1 MELADYWH
9 EPHVNLAA
17 QYNTKRA
24 VLLSKDT
31 DAIVIMLRYI
41 DVFKSNKLLELWVE
55 VSSGKKQQFPHSIF
69 LRKELDPDLSHDSVS
84 QRSRS
89 HWK

>member
-24 VLLSKDT
+24 VLLLNDT

-55 VSSGKKQQFPHSIF
+55 VSSGKKQQFLPLHI
-69 LRKELDPDLSHDSVS
+69 LKKRA
-84 QRSRS
+84 
-89 HWK
+89 